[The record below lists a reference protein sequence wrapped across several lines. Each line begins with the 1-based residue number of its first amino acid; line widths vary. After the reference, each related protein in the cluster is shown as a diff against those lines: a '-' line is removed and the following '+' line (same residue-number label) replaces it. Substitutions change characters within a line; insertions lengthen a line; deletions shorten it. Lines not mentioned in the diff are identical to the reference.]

1 MILNVGLRTDIVNCY
16 TDWLFR
22 RFEEGFVYA
31 RNPLFSSRVNT
42 YELVP
47 EKVDGISFCSKNYA
61 PALSRLGKVVS
72 RFRTYFFYTI
82 TPYGKDLE
90 PNIPPAE
97 ESVETLKA
105 LSRIVGKGRLAW
117 RYDPVLTTP
126 RYTPE
131 RHIEEFERL
140 AAAISPYVSK
150 CIFSFV
156 EMFIMIDRR
165 IPDILPL
172 KTETK
177 HFLAQNF
184 AKIAKKYRLPL
195 QICCA
200 ESGYEDYGIRREG
213 CLTLE
218 TLGNA
223 NNCRFKL
230 TKHTGNRAGCKC
242 FVSRDI
248 GWYDSCPNECLYCN
262 ANRGIEDVQTNVSLH
277 DPASPLLIGH
287 VKEDDVLLK
296 GVQNSL
302 LMHDGKQIS
311 LFDV

>member
-22 RFEEGFVYA
+22 RFEEGVVYA
-31 RNPLFSSRVNT
+31 RNPLFTARVNM
-42 YELVP
+42 YELTP

-61 PALSRLGKVVS
+61 PALSRLGKVVN

-82 TPYGKDLE
+82 TGYGKDLE
-90 PNIPPAE
+90 PHIPPAE
-97 ESVETLKA
+97 ESVETLKE
-105 LSRIVGKGRLAW
+105 LSRIVGKERLVW
-117 RYDPVLTTP
+117 RYDPVLITP
-126 RYTPE
+126 KYSPE
-131 RHIEEFERL
+131 RHIVVFERL

-156 EMFIMIDRR
+156 EMFIIIDKR
-165 IPDILPL
+165 IPDIIPL

-177 HFLAQNF
+177 HYLAENF
-184 AKIAKKYRLPL
+184 ARSAKKYRLPL

-200 ESGYEDYGIRREG
+200 ESGYEAYGIKREG

-218 TLGNA
+218 TFGNA
-223 NNCRFKL
+223 NNCRFKNMRHL
-230 TKHTGNRAGCKC
+230 GNRAGCRC
-242 FVSRDI
+242 IVSRDV

-262 ANRGIEDVQTNVSLH
+262 ANRGIEDVQTNYSLH

-287 VKEDDVLLK
+287 VNEGDVLLK

-311 LFDV
+311 LFDF